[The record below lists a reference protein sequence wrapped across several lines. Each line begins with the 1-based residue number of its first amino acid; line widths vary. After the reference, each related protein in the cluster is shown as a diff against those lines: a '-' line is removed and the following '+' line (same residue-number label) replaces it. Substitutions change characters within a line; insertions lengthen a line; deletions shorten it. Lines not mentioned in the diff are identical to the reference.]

1 MKRQALMCK
10 GLGCWLSII
19 DLLLQ
24 RFAGI
29 EKVIE
34 REENDPMVVM
44 ATIING
50 ACAIKDPSA
59 SEAHLRQR
67 LAHLPLFHYRA
78 TRPGEPWDPL
88 SESLEAFMA
97 RGSRP
102 TFWEDPQPY
111 PQLHVVEGWLNQQID
126 CENSQA

>member
-10 GLGCWLSII
+10 GLGRWLSII

-24 RFAGI
+24 RFASI

-34 REENDPMVVM
+34 REENDSMVVM

-78 TRPGEPWDPL
+78 ARPGEPWNPL
-88 SESLEAFMA
+88 EESLEGFIE
-97 RGSRP
+97 RSGRV
-102 TFWEDPQPY
+102 TFWQDPQPT
-111 PQLHVVEGWLNQQID
+111 QNRTLSKAG
-126 CENSQA
+126 